1 MEEYGREIEK
11 LAYKLLELVA
21 MSLGLPAKRFHG
33 YFGEKQMSLV
43 RLNYYPPCP
52 FPHLALGV
60 GRHKDSGALT
70 LLGQDDVMGLE
81 VKRKSDGEWIP
92 VKPLPHALVINVAD
106 ILQVPTLTKR
116 KTDLVLMNKD

>member
-1 MEEYGREIEK
+1 MEEYGHEIEK
-11 LAYKLLELVA
+11 LAYKLMELVA
-21 MSLGLPAKRFHG
+21 MSLGLPAKRFHA